1 MKFFFKI
8 ISLVYLVLISISFLI
23 PLDLF
28 VIKKIVEVE
37 NIPNNNEAYLIHFFI
52 FLILFVLFNYS
63 FNSIYKVLI
72 FCLIYSFI
80 IEIFQIFTSR
90 GFQLSDI
97 FFNLI
102 GVFVPFIFFFLR
114 NLINYKKKK

>member
-8 ISLVYLVLISISFLI
+8 ISLVYLILISISFLI

-72 FCLIYSFI
+72 FCVIYSFI

-90 GFQLSDI
+90 GFQISDI

>member
-8 ISLVYLVLISISFLI
+8 ISLVYLILISISFLI

-90 GFQLSDI
+90 GFQISDI

>member
-1 MKFFFKI
+1 MKSFFKI
-8 ISLVYLVLISISFLI
+8 ISLVYLILISISFLI

-72 FCLIYSFI
+72 FCVIYSFI

-90 GFQLSDI
+90 GFQISDI

>member
-8 ISLVYLVLISISFLI
+8 ISLVYLILISISFLI
-23 PLDLF
+23 QLDLF

-72 FCLIYSFI
+72 FCVIYSFI

-90 GFQLSDI
+90 GFKISDI